1 MEKEAEKNK
10 EADNTDKSDED
21 KKKEEEDRHSGEVST
36 SNDTAFD
43 RPKGLED
50 DSKVI

>member
-1 MEKEAEKNK
+1 MEKEVEKAK
-10 EADNTDKSDED
+10 EADKTDKSDKDEQ
-21 KKKEEEDRHSGEVST
+21 KEEDRHSGEVST
-36 SNDTAFD
+36 SNSTAFD